1 MGSHVTASSRLS
13 SIDAIRGTV
22 MIIMAL
28 DHVRDFFHASAISFS
43 PTDLTKTTPIL
54 FFTRWITHFCL
65 PVFMFAAGMGA
76 FLYGQRGRTRGQL
89 SRFLLTRGLWF
100 IVLELTVMRL
110 AYDFSFS
117 LSFPVLLLILWIFGV
132 CMIVMSALVHLPV
145 RWLTALSL
153 VVIVL
158 HDCLDGIDSSKFGSG
173 AWVWNLLHQPGAF
186 RFAGEMFVVAYP
198 LVPWVA
204 VMAVGYCFGHV
215 FLLEP
220 AVRRTLML
228 RIGLV
233 ASIGFFVVRAINLYG
248 DPVPWAHQK
257 SAIFTV
263 LSFLNC
269 TKYPASLDFLLMTL
283 GPAILLLAYFDGR
296 RFKDSNPIIVFG
308 RVPMFYF
315 VLHFLSDTHAVRGC
329 VLAPLRDVGCPIH
342 IRTYPIH
349 GRASRSI
356 SSEPR
361 LSVMGRVWGV
371 DSNRGTALSA
381 LPMVCKRQSQA
392 AGLVAELSLALPL
405 WVERWTIKENE
416 RAGITGAEDLRIG
429 RKTIADDFVLR
440 REREFDS
447 FVPLP
452 KFNKVLATAY
462 RADPANHSSSC
473 CYSDFPFI
481 LLTQISLFESENLHE
496 SAPLQAGCRYGHGPV
511 AHLVRNCAGTSRG
524 QS

>member
-43 PTDLTKTTPIL
+43 PTDLTKTTQIL

-65 PVFMFAAGMGA
+65 PVFMFAAGVGA

-296 RFKDSNPIIVFG
+296 RFGDSNPIIVFG

-315 VLHFLSDTHAVRGC
+315 VLHFYLIHMLFVAAAWLRYGTSAARFTFELIPSMGGPRDLFPANFGYSLWVVYGVWILTVA
-329 VLAPLRDVGCPIH
+329 LLYPLCRWFANVK
-342 IRTYPIH
+342 
-349 GRASRSI
+349 ASRQDWW
-356 SSEPR
+356 
-361 LSVMGRVWGV
+361 LSY
-371 DSNRGTALSA
+371 L
-381 LPMVCKRQSQA
+381 
-392 AGLVAELSLALPL
+392 
-405 WVERWTIKENE
+405 
-416 RAGITGAEDLRIG
+416 
-429 RKTIADDFVLR
+429 
-440 REREFDS
+440 
-447 FVPLP
+447 
-452 KFNKVLATAY
+452 
-462 RADPANHSSSC
+462 
-473 CYSDFPFI
+473 
-481 LLTQISLFESENLHE
+481 
-496 SAPLQAGCRYGHGPV
+496 
-511 AHLVRNCAGTSRG
+511 
-524 QS
+524 

>member
-1 MGSHVTASSRLS
+1 MGSYVTASSRLS

-43 PTDLTKTTPIL
+43 PTDLTRTTPVL
-54 FFTRWITHFCL
+54 FFTRWITHFCF

-100 IVLELTVMRL
+100 IVLELTVMRV

-132 CMIVMSALVHLPV
+132 CMIALAALVHLPV

-220 AVRRTLML
+220 AVRRPLML

-248 DPVPWAHQK
+248 DPAPWAHQK

-296 RFKDSNPIIVFG
+296 SFKDSNPIIVFG

-315 VLHFLSDTHAVRGC
+315 VLHFYLIHTLLVVASWLRYGTSAVRFTFELIPSMGGPRDLFPANFGYSLW
-329 VLAPLRDVGCPIH
+329 VVYGVWILTVALLYPLCRWFANVK
-342 IRTYPIH
+342 
-349 GRASRSI
+349 ASRQDWW
-356 SSEPR
+356 
-361 LSVMGRVWGV
+361 LSY
-371 DSNRGTALSA
+371 L
-381 LPMVCKRQSQA
+381 
-392 AGLVAELSLALPL
+392 
-405 WVERWTIKENE
+405 
-416 RAGITGAEDLRIG
+416 
-429 RKTIADDFVLR
+429 
-440 REREFDS
+440 
-447 FVPLP
+447 
-452 KFNKVLATAY
+452 
-462 RADPANHSSSC
+462 
-473 CYSDFPFI
+473 
-481 LLTQISLFESENLHE
+481 
-496 SAPLQAGCRYGHGPV
+496 
-511 AHLVRNCAGTSRG
+511 
-524 QS
+524 